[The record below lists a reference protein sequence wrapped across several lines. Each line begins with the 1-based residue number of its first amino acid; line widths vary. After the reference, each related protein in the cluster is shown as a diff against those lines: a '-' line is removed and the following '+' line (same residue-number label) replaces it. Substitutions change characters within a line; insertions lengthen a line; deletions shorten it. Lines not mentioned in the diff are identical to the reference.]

1 MTRDLNVRNVQLD
14 DESETDHQCAIDDYG
29 PIERVAFELNVETI
43 DDQLAEWEQNEQSC
57 AVLKQMTVHLRVI
70 ARRAREFILLYGLLE
85 RESYSFPDLESVAKA
100 DPIKIKLTFLSL
112 KNIY

>member
-43 DDQLAEWEQNEQSC
+43 DDQLAE
-57 AVLKQMTVHLRVI
+57 
-70 ARRAREFILLYGLLE
+70 
-85 RESYSFPDLESVAKA
+85 
-100 DPIKIKLTFLSL
+100 
-112 KNIY
+112 